1 MSDDDLPAEVQT
13 ALAELSNHYGGFQAN
28 NRGANGFLYFAT
40 NNITGAEIAIKFYSG
55 RPGEARH
62 DEPRQLSAI
71 RSANVLSILDAKDV
85 SAEWAYFI
93 TPRCFEG
100 DLDDLI
106 ANGPSAHFAVDTALG
121 ICNGLSSIHA
131 LRMLHRDLKP
141 GNVVLQ
147 NSIAQIADFG
157 SVRALAQGCNEVN
170 ASQHSVLFRPPESFA
185 TGQYGFSGDIYQVG
199 LVTYQLLGGSLE
211 YDGESYLNRKE
222 RQYYDELKD
231 WADKSIYVN
240 SVIENRV
247 TSGKLLAFES
257 LPPWVNG
264 AAKRVLRSFTH
275 LDPKKRPGSVAEVAA
290 MLTQLRAAIA
300 DWQWDG
306 DAAVHRS
313 QGRVI
318 EIRPIDEDP
327 DQFQAYLSK
336 DGGAFRKV
344 PGLATG
350 SLAKLME
357 SIK

>member
-13 ALAELSNHYGGFQAN
+13 ALDELSNHYGDFEAN
-28 NRGANGFLYFAT
+28 NRGANGYLYFAS
-40 NNITGAEIAIKFYSG
+40 NKITGAEIAIKFYAG
-55 RPGEARH
+55 RPGDARH

-85 SAEWAYFI
+85 SEEWAYFI

-106 ANGPSAHFAVDTALG
+106 AIGPSAHFAVDTALG

-147 NSIAQIADFG
+147 NGVAQIADFG
-157 SVRALAQGCNEVN
+157 SVRALAQGSNEVN
-170 ASQHSVLFRPPESFA
+170 ASQHSLLFRPPESFA
-185 TGQYGFSGDIYQVG
+185 TGQYSFSGDIYQVG

-211 YDGESYLNRKE
+211 YDGASYLNRKE
-222 RQYYDELKD
+222 RQHYDELKD
-231 WADKSIYVN
+231 WPEKSIYVN

-247 TSGKLLAFES
+247 TSGKLLSFDS

-264 AAKRVLRSFTH
+264 TAKRVLRSFTH
-275 LDPKKRPGSVAEVAA
+275 LNPKERPGSVAEVAA
-290 MLTQLRAAIA
+290 MLTQLRAAVTN
-300 DWQWDG
+300 WQWEG

-318 EIRPIDEDP
+318 ELRPGDEDP
-327 DQFQAYLSK
+327 DQFQAFLSK

-350 SLAKLME
+350 SLKALIDC
-357 SIK
+357 IK